1 MTTLWFAIL
10 AVALISFTIKA
21 LGPAVLT
28 GRDLPAWTTTVI
40 ALLAPALLA
49 ALVVV
54 HVLGERW
61 TAVSVPVLAG
71 LVAVVVAHVL
81 RAPMLV
87 SVLAGV
93 VVTAGLRALTGL

>member
-1 MTTLWFAIL
+1 MTTLWIAIL
-10 AVALISFTIKA
+10 AVAVISFTIKA
-21 LGPAVLT
+21 AGPALLT
-28 GRDLPAWTTTVI
+28 GRELPAWTSTVI

-54 HVLGERW
+54 HVMGDRW

-71 LVAVVVAHVL
+71 LAAVVAAHLL

-93 VVTAGLRALTGL
+93 AVTAGLRALTGL

>member
-1 MTTLWFAIL
+1 MTTLWVAIL

-21 LGPAVLT
+21 AGPAILT
-28 GRDLPAWTTTVI
+28 GRELPAWTSAVI

-54 HVLGERW
+54 HVLGEGW
-61 TAVSVPVLAG
+61 AAVSVPVLAG
-71 LVAVVVAHVL
+71 LAAVVAAHLL

-93 VVTAGLRALTGL
+93 VVTALLRAATGW

>member
-1 MTTLWFAIL
+1 MTTLWIAIL

-21 LGPAVLT
+21 LGPALLT
-28 GRDLPAWTTTVI
+28 GRDLPAWTSTVI

-54 HVLGERW
+54 HVLGEKW
-61 TAVSVPVLAG
+61 TDVSAPVLAG
-71 LVAVVVAHVL
+71 LAVVVGVRLL

-93 VVTAGLRALTGL
+93 VATAVLRAATGW

>member
-1 MTTLWFAIL
+1 VTTLWFAIL
-10 AVALISFTIKA
+10 AVAAISFAIKA
-21 LGPAVLT
+21 LGPVVLT
-28 GRDLPAWTTTVI
+28 GRQLPAWTSTVI

-61 TAVSVPVLAG
+61 SAVSLPVLVG
-71 LVAVVVAHVL
+71 LGAVIAAHLL

-93 VVTAGLRALTGL
+93 VVTALLRAAIG